1 MPDAEYGGGNSNSG
15 YGSAASKTSSTG
27 SRDDGARDSVGAN
40 APSKSSQGTDSKDK
54 GTNNASREAQGN
66 VQGTP
71 SRGGQPNNTDS
82 RSPGNVNSQPATQKM
97 AGSTQKG
104 LVDQSRI
111 TKSSITR
118 DDGMR
123 APVGENA
130 PNKTYPTAADN
141 KEIQDL
147 RDHLNRQQT
156 DINALLDTIR
166 GPNLVETNLIK
177 QPYGPVKQGTINP
190 ELQARMDALI
200 KANQPIVSN
209 PSYFGDLPKAPIQNK
224 TYPTVEDNQEIQDL
238 KDWLNRLPDRS
249 QKVGVLDAPRLGLDP
264 TNGIARTPLTSPTP
278 LDPAMRGRLE
288 QTRAPG
294 YGVPDVPQRGQV
306 VAKTPG
312 VRVNLPSS
320 PPGPGTINDLLD
332 GIQSGWGEMDDL
344 AGRVSYPSEEGQI
357 YGPQSLNKYD
367 GVLDKIQDRVA
378 DRNVLSPG
386 QILNNQT
393 INDAMHKSSTLNAS
407 RIPASTPQPS
417 PTITSGPETPPGP
430 ADWQQGSS
438 VPRPRE
444 KPAGTA
450 NPAGFTQAEPDL
462 QTLMDSTDPF
472 AEPENDLYGRRTIE
486 ERLTDKVTGAITD
499 RFERVTE
506 PVQKLVESIFGKPDG
521 VGRQPQFGPGG
532 QERGRNPVILT
543 PAGNTDL
550 MTLLAEMQAAQVPQ
564 QDQMK
569 LILSVFA

>member
-15 YGSAASKTSSTG
+15 YGSAASKTSSTSSS

-147 RDHLNRQQT
+147 RDYLNRQQS

-200 KANQPIVSN
+200 KANQPLVSN

-224 TYPTVEDNQEIQDL
+224 TYPTVQDNQEIQDL

-249 QKVGVLDAPRLGLDP
+249 QKVGVLDAPRLTLDP
-264 TNGIARTPLTSPTP
+264 TNGIA
-278 LDPAMRGRLE
+278 
-288 QTRAPG
+288 QYPG
-294 YGVPDVPQRGQV
+294 AGVPDLPQRGQV

-312 VRVNLPSS
+312 PRVNLPAT
-320 PPGPGTINDLLD
+320 PGIDQNTINDLLN
-332 GIQSGWGEMDDL
+332 GIQSGWGDETDML
-344 AGRVSYPSEEGQI
+344 AQKLGQYPSEEGQI
-357 YGPQSLNKYD
+357 YGPAGLNTYE
-367 GVLDKIQDRVA
+367 GTLPKIQDRVA

-386 QILNNQT
+386 QVLNNQT
-393 INDAMHKSSTLNAS
+393 VNDAMHKSSILNAS
-407 RIPASTPQPS
+407 RIPAARAPG
-417 PTITSGPETPPGP
+417 ITAGPETPVGTGPGQTDEGMDE
-430 ADWQQGSS
+430 AGLTRGITT
-438 VPRPRE
+438 VPTPRAN
-444 KPAGTA
+444 PIRAGTA

-472 AEPENDLYGRRTIE
+472 AEPENDLYGPKTIE

-499 RFERVTE
+499 RFERVTD

-521 VGRQPQFGPGG
+521 IGRQPQFGPGG
-532 QERGRNPVILT
+532 QERGRNPVIPT